1 MAKRKKVKIITD
13 DSGYKPLARKVEE
26 FINRDNIQLLKVLY
40 ADEPKH
46 VSCMIIYYKK
56 EDNG

>member
-40 ADEPKH
+40 AD
-46 VSCMIIYYKK
+46 
-56 EDNG
+56 